1 MAVSDSQTFES
12 PMELTTIPYF
22 LQTKIRTSSES
33 IRQLVAQQVN
43 LAKSIASAKASFFA
57 NSAYYMGSKK
67 NLGGFLTEAI
77 LGVLPTPDSD
87 AVVVDLTCGSGA
99 ASAAFSRAWKTV
111 ASDSLQ
117 FCRILAAVQGGGFS
131 ALRAR
136 QLLKD
141 LLPKAREHASK
152 LNDQLHEFVEEEEG
166 IFHRDFDRALLG
178 RYQKFIKSFPLYQP
192 KGSQSTSGWNPSAL
206 VDERRKNPK
215 TIPYCL
221 FTTYFANI
229 YFGLRQSI
237 EIDSLRFAIDQL
249 GNGVDR
255 TFCLGAL
262 IASASITGTTYAGH
276 FAQPVRLRKSNL
288 LSIIETRARSV
299 LHEFS
304 RRLEGLAQESEKAP
318 RAIEV
323 VPGPWRTA
331 LPLLTSQL
339 SHKSV
344 LVYVDAPYKREDYSR
359 YYHVLETLAIYG
371 YPSCLGS
378 GRMPDITREERFKSK
393 FSTRSTAQV
402 EREFVEMILEILQK
416 GWICAW
422 SYSNSGKANIMSVA
436 ETVFRETGCSIRSF
450 STPYQHT
457 SQGPKR
463 GPKSVTEYLVVFVP
477 KRIL

>member
-1 MAVSDSQTFES
+1 MRFW
-12 PMELTTIPYF
+12 
-22 LQTKIRTSSES
+22 
-33 IRQLVAQQVN
+33 
-43 LAKSIASAKASFFA
+43 
-57 NSAYYMGSKK
+57 
-67 NLGGFLTEAI
+67 
-77 LGVLPTPDSD
+77 
-87 AVVVDLTCGSGA
+87 A

-288 LSIIETRARSV
+288 LSIIETRAMSV

-304 RRLEGLAQESEKAP
+304 RRLEGFGSGEWESSSSYRGSAWALADRPTPS
-318 RAIEV
+318 
-323 VPGPWRTA
+323 
-331 LPLLTSQL
+331 TSQL

-371 YPSCLGS
+371 YPCLEV
-378 GRMPDITREERFKSK
+378 EECQ
-393 FSTRSTAQV
+393 T
-402 EREFVEMILEILQK
+402 
-416 GWICAW
+416 
-422 SYSNSGKANIMSVA
+422 
-436 ETVFRETGCSIRSF
+436 
-450 STPYQHT
+450 
-457 SQGPKR
+457 
-463 GPKSVTEYLVVFVP
+463 
-477 KRIL
+477 